1 MFPHIVSDPA
11 ILGGKPCI
19 KGTRLSV
26 DFLLEL
32 VADGASVRDISQ
44 AYPHLA
50 PSEIEEALQY
60 ARHFLKNDV
69 FLTVTVPA

>member
-1 MFPHIVSDPA
+1 MFPHILSDPT

-19 KGTRLSV
+19 KGTRISV

-32 VADGASVRDISQ
+32 VADGASVRDITQ

-50 PSEIEEALQY
+50 PVEVEEALQY
-60 ARHFLKNDV
+60 ARHFI
-69 FLTVTVPA
+69 TVIVSA

>member
-1 MFPHIVSDPA
+1 MFPHILSDPA

-32 VADGASVRDISQ
+32 VADGASVSDITQ
-44 AYPHLA
+44 AYPPLTPA
-50 PSEIEEALQY
+50 EIEEALQY

-69 FLTVTVPA
+69 FLTVPA